1 MALLDV
7 SEVISD
13 PLFTSDV
20 TLIPRVL
27 TYDEDGNPVY
37 TDASD
42 TYEFKA
48 VVTQD
53 SKTLAR
59 YPDSL
64 VREGSIVVRYLVN
77 DAPEMVGKGYDRIEW
92 RGKSFV
98 IRDASDYTQFGRG
111 FIRLLCVPEDADDGS
126 Y

>member
-37 TDASD
+37 ADSSD

-77 DAPEMVGKGYDRIEW
+77 DAPEMVGKGYDRVEW

>member
-1 MALLDV
+1 M
-7 SEVISD
+7 
-13 PLFTSDV
+13 
-20 TLIPRVL
+20 
-27 TYDEDGNPVY
+27 
-37 TDASD
+37 
-42 TYEFKA
+42 
-48 VVTQD
+48 
-53 SKTLAR
+53 
-59 YPDSL
+59 
-64 VREGSIVVRYLVN
+64 VRYLVN